1 MSVVGPVSE
10 APACTALHLSSSKG
24 SVPHGRGGGGVW
36 VTQLGIS
43 PAHRAILQPLG
54 RAGGGQQGTRGI
66 LKRPEPPTLQPPE
79 GSRLHQCLRSFQK
92 EVPPAVN
99 SPVPGPARLCSGPR
113 GTCRGGACLSNLGL
127 CFSSSRD
134 PRDLSPRDPSAA

>member
-10 APACTALHLSSSKG
+10 APACTALHLSSSEG

-54 RAGGGQQGTRGI
+54 RAGAGSRGRVGFSRG
-66 LKRPEPPTLQPPE
+66 LNLPPFSPQKAPGCTSASEIFPE
-79 GSRLHQCLRSFQK
+79 GGS
-92 EVPPAVN
+92 
-99 SPVPGPARLCSGPR
+99 
-113 GTCRGGACLSNLGL
+113 T
-127 CFSSSRD
+127 SSEQ
-134 PRDLSPRDPSAA
+134 PSPRSS